1 MTTLMIRPLPIL
13 KIISNSC
20 NTILLLFSSYVS
32 FILHLYICLYCAN
45 WFTLCI
51 CRHSTK
57 CRAEGGP
64 GPATRSTRGRLRR
77 RRQRWRRGAIR
88 PAAPAAVQGGRC
100 SRLPSPRPR
109 RTGRRPLTTRTS
121 SWPPRQEGVTL
132 PLGGGG
138 GFHFEHLIGT
148 VLARVLAAPDAADP
162 VSEEAGDSSQG

>member
-57 CRAEGGP
+57 CWAEGGP

-77 RRQRWRRGAIR
+77 RRRRRRWRCRRGAVR
-88 PAAPAAVQGGRC
+88 PAAPAAVQEGGAVVC
-100 SRLPSPRPR
+100 
-109 RTGRRPLTTRTS
+109 RPLPEEDRTTTTDDEDQQLAPQTGGGDTS
-121 SWPPRQEGVTL
+121 SGGVA
-132 PLGGGG
+132 GGD
-138 GFHFEHLIGT
+138 T
-148 VLARVLAAPDAADP
+148 SSTSS
-162 VSEEAGDSSQG
+162 VSYLRGSL

>member
-1 MTTLMIRPLPIL
+1 MIRPLPIL

-64 GPATRSTRGRLRR
+64 RPATRSTRGRLRR
-77 RRQRWRRGAIR
+77 RRRRRRRRRGAVR
-88 PAAPAAVQGGRC
+88 PAAPAAVRGGRC
-100 SRLPSPRPR
+100 SRLPSPPPEED
-109 RTGRRPLTTRTS
+109 RTTTTDDKDQQLAPQIGGGDTS
-121 SWPPRQEGVTL
+121 S
-132 PLGGGG
+132 GGGWRGVPLRAPHRYHTCVGPRSSRRDRSRFRG
-138 GFHFEHLIGT
+138 G
-148 VLARVLAAPDAADP
+148 R
-162 VSEEAGDSSQG
+162 

>member
-1 MTTLMIRPLPIL
+1 MIRPLPIL

-32 FILHLYICLYCAN
+32 FILHLYICLYCQN

-64 GPATRSTRGRLRR
+64 GPATRSTRGRLRM
-77 RRQRWRRGAIR
+77 RRQRRRRGAVR
-88 PAAPAAVQGGRC
+88 PAAPAAIRGGRC

-138 GFHFEHLIGT
+138 GST
-148 VLARVLAAPDAADP
+148 SSTSSAPYLR
-162 VSEEAGDSSQG
+162 GSSQLPTRPIPFQRRPVIRPKGDK